1 MNNYER
7 FMNEFPQLN
16 SQLARLQ
23 AVSKKGLIAKDLFR
37 VITRPDMIQLA
48 YIQVYANKGAITKG
62 IEEDTTL
69 DGISHDDIHE
79 LVASL
84 KDGTY
89 RPNPVK
95 RVPIPK
101 KSGGERNLGIPTSDD
116 KLVQMAMKICL
127 EHIYEQHFSECS
139 HGFRPQRSCHTAL
152 RQIKHTFTSVKWF
165 VEFDIKGFFD
175 NVNHE
180 TLIALLETRIDDKR
194 FIKLLRRF
202 LKAGYMENWD
212 WYPSYSGMPQGGV
225 ISPLLSNIYLHEL
238 DKFVESLTNDFD
250 KGKCRPRNPKYNGL
264 TWQMGK
270 IKKHIDEEGN
280 TPERLNEFKRLEKE
294 RLQIPHHIENN
305 DRFKRLVYCRYADD
319 FIFGVIGSYTD
330 AKNLLQKTESF
341 LRDNLQLD
349 LSPEK
354 TCVQQ
359 SDKGIEFLSYG
370 IKTQYADKIKKIKMD
385 GRYARRRTI
394 SGIILLTV
402 PDDKVREFCQSHEYG
417 DWQKQKSLHR
427 PKLLNATEAEII
439 YAYNAEIRGFAN
451 YYGLARDM
459 KHSLN
464 FLSFMERSSLFKT
477 LANKRKT
484 SIMKVIKDLRTPDG
498 FAITVQTRDKE
509 SGEYTD
515 KQVDVW
521 QLKHWKP
528 TPVCNDRLPLT
539 THLYLSGSELYLRMN
554 AFECEYCGKRDRPL
568 EVHHIHKLKDLKD
581 MTHLEHWQKVMIARH
596 RKTMILCGGSSDSC
610 HVLLHQG
617 KLSDKRF
624 NKEWQGFP
632 RFEPEYSDKYLDYLD
647 SVAGG

>member
-23 AVSKKGLIAKDLFR
+23 KVSSKGLVAKDLFR
-37 VITRPDMIQLA
+37 VICRTDMILLS
-48 YIQVYANKGAITKG
+48 YIQVYGNKGAITKG
-62 IEEDTTL
+62 VEEDTTL
-69 DGISHDDIHE
+69 DGISYDDIHK
-79 LVASL
+79 LVTSL

-127 EHIYEQHFSECS
+127 EHIYEQHFSDCS

-152 RQIKHTFTSVKWF
+152 RQIKHRFTSVRWF

-180 TLIALLETRIDDKR
+180 VLIALLETRMDDKR

-212 WYPSYSGMPQGGV
+212 WYPSYSGMPQGGI

-238 DKFVESLTNDFD
+238 DSFVATLIERFNKGNKRPQNPEYNELT
-250 KGKCRPRNPKYNGL
+250 K
-264 TWQMGK
+264 QMNK
-270 IKKHIDEEGN
+270 SRKQIDEEGN
-280 TPERLNEFKRLEKE
+280 TPERLRAYKQLEKE
-294 RLQIPHHIENN
+294 RLQIPRFIENN
-305 DRFKRLVYCRYADD
+305 DIFKRLVYCRYADD

-330 AKNLLQKTESF
+330 AKNLMLETESF
-341 LRDNLQLD
+341 LRDNLQLE
-349 LSPEK
+349 LSSEK
-354 TCVQQ
+354 TCVRQ

-370 IKTQYADKIKKIKMD
+370 IKTQYGDKIKKVKMG
-385 GRYARRRTI
+385 GRFGGRHTKQRTLTG
-394 SGIILLTV
+394 SILLTV
-402 PDDKVREFCQSHEYG
+402 PKSKVMDFCQSHGYG
-417 DWQKQKSLHR
+417 DWQNRNALHR
-427 PKLLNATEAEII
+427 PKLLYSSEVEII
-439 YAYNAEIRGFAN
+439 YCYNAEMRGFAN

-459 KHSLN
+459 KHSLSL
-464 FLSFMERSSLFKT
+464 LSFMQLGSLYKT

-484 SIMKVIKDLRTPDG
+484 SMMQVKRDLKTHDG
-498 FAITVQTRDKE
+498 FAITVQARDKE

-515 KQVDVW
+515 KQIKVW

-539 THLYLSGSELYLRMN
+539 VHLYLAGSELYLRMN

-568 EVHHIHKLKDLKD
+568 EVHHIKKFLKD
-581 MTHLEHWQKVMIARH
+581 MKHLEHWQKVMIQRY
-596 RKTMILCGGSSDSC
+596 RKTMILCSRTADSC

-617 KLSDKRF
+617 KLHDKRF
-624 NKEWQGFP
+624 NTEWQGFP
-632 RFEPEYSDKYLDYLD
+632 RFEPEYSDKYLDFLD
-647 SVAGG
+647 TH